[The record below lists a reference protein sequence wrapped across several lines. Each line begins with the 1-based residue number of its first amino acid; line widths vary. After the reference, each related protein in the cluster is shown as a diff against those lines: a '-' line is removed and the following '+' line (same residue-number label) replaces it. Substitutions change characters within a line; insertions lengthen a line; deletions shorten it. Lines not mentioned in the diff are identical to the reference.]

1 MSLKRTMSD
10 PSSVPQT
17 VERKIHLNVGGTRY
31 ITTDRLVVGGRG
43 RSGGLLVERAPLL
56 STPSL

>member
-31 ITTDRLVVGGRG
+31 ITTDR
-43 RSGGLLVERAPLL
+43 
-56 STPSL
+56 